1 MAVARIAESIVKD
14 EHAVLPVSVE
24 LQGEYGLAGLALS
37 IPSVVGKNGI
47 EKVLEIPLNEKEK
60 NALLASADQLKA
72 VIEKLTLN

>member
-1 MAVARIAESIVKD
+1 M
-14 EHAVLPVSVE
+14 
-24 LQGEYGLAGLALS
+24 ALS